1 MALLPIVIHPN
12 DVLRAKAAP
21 VDKITPEILTL
32 LDDMLQ
38 TMYDAPGIGLAA
50 PQVGVS
56 QRVVVIDVEGKEE
69 GQPGNPLKLI
79 NPEIIS
85 VSDTKTVLDEGCL
98 SLPDMRVDVSRP
110 DKVRFR
116 YMDTDGNIQEMDA
129 DDLLAKCIQHEID
142 HLDGKLIFDY
152 LSSLKRDMALRRYQ
166 KNLRL
171 KAGD

>member
-1 MALLPIVIHPN
+1 MAILPIIIHPN

-21 VDKITPEILTL
+21 VTDITPDILKL

-38 TMYDAPGIGLAA
+38 TMYAAPGIGLAA

-56 QRVVVIDVEGKEE
+56 KRVVVIDVEGKED
-69 GQPGNPLKLI
+69 GIPGNPRKLI

-85 VSDTKTVLDEGCL
+85 VSETKTVLDEGCL
-98 SLPDMRVDVSRP
+98 SLPEMRVDVERP
-110 DKVRFR
+110 DTIRFR
-116 YMDTDGNIQEMDA
+116 YTDIHGKIHEEEA
-129 DDLLAKCIQHEID
+129 TDLLAKCVQHEID

-152 LSSLKRDMALRRYQ
+152 LSSLKRDMVLRKYN
-166 KNLRL
+166 KLLRL

>member
-1 MALLPIVIHPN
+1 MSVLEIVLHP
-12 DVLRAKAAP
+12 DPVLRAKAEAITE
-21 VDKITPEILTL
+21 VTPEILTL
-32 LDDMLQ
+32 LDDMLD
-38 TMYDAPGIGLAA
+38 TMYHAEGIGLAA
-50 PQVGVS
+50 PQIGIS
-56 QRVVVIDVEGKEE
+56 KRIVVIDVEKEE

-85 VSDTKTVLDEGCL
+85 SADTRTILDEGCL
-98 SLPDMRVDVSRP
+98 SLPEMRVEVERP

-116 YMDTDGNIQEMDA
+116 YMDINGKTQEMDA

-166 KNLRL
+166 KMLRS
-171 KAGD
+171 KVD